1 MRLAA
6 FSVTNF
12 RSLTNQHQIRLAES
26 TVLLGRNNE
35 GKSNVLHALNIAMN
49 ALKVH
54 ARDISPHA
62 IPLGQRYYWERDFP
76 LSLQS
81 RARGTD
87 SIFRL
92 EFELTSKEIQ
102 EFREAIKSRLDG
114 SLPIEV
120 KIGVSGQA
128 KIHVPK
134 RGPGGNALSEKSAS
148 IARYIAQRIDFN
160 YIPAVRTADE
170 ALSVVNEMLSQE
182 LAQLEDNEQ
191 YQECLAKIEAL
202 QQPILN
208 QLSNSIKSSLRQFL
222 PDIKAVDVVV
232 QSAARRKA
240 LRNKFE
246 VYVDDGSRTLL
257 DYKGDGVKS
266 LAALGLLKDASSGA
280 AVSVIAIEEPESHLH
295 PGAIHALKGVIEQ
308 LSTTNQVV
316 LTTHCPLFA
325 DRGSVG
331 RNVIV
336 DKNSAK
342 PAKTI
347 GAIREIL
354 GVRASDNLV
363 NASHVVVVEGPED
376 VTALSAILSFYDP
389 DIAKALKQHLLVLE
403 PIGGAGNL
411 AYKLTQLQNAL
422 CITHV
427 VLDHDLAG
435 TEAFEKAEEQ
445 GLLDVAS
452 TTFTTR
458 KGAPASELEDLYDLA
473 IYKDAVL
480 GEFGVDLSTSNF
492 RSNKKWSERV
502 RTCFETQGKPWRN
515 KDLVQVKAVV
525 AEAVS
530 ENPGAALNPHH
541 RSPVDALIRAIKSKM
556 KLNGDSEQQ

>member
-12 RSLTNQHQIRLAES
+12 RSLTNFHQIKLGES

-54 ARDISPHA
+54 AEELVPYAVPRD
-62 IPLGQRYYWERDFP
+62 QRYLWERDFP

-92 EFELTSKEIQ
+92 EFELTDQEIQ
-102 EFREAIKSRLDG
+102 EFRGAIKSKLDG
-114 SLPIEV
+114 SLPIEI
-120 KIGVSGQA
+120 KIGISGQT
-128 KIHVPK
+128 KVHVPK
-134 RGPGGNALSEKSAS
+134 RGPGGNTLSQKSSA
-148 IARYIAQRIDFN
+148 IAKYIAQRIDFN
-160 YIPAVRTADE
+160 YIPAVRTAEE
-170 ALSVVNEMLSQE
+170 ALDVVYEMLSAE
-182 LAQLEDNEQ
+182 LALLESNEQ
-191 YQECLAKIEAL
+191 YQQCLERIEEL
-202 QQPILN
+202 QQPILD
-208 QLSNSIKSSLRQFL
+208 QLSNSIKNSLNQFL

-232 QSAARRKA
+232 QPAARRKA
-240 LRNKFE
+240 LRNNFE

-266 LAALGLLKDASSGA
+266 LAALGLLKDASRHA

-295 PGAIHALKGVIEQ
+295 PGAIHALKRVIEQ

-325 DRGSVG
+325 NRDSVE

-336 DKNSAK
+336 DKNSAR
-342 PAKTI
+342 PAKSI

-363 NASHVVVVEGPED
+363 NASHVLVVEGPED
-376 VTALSAILSFYDP
+376 VIALSAILAFYDP
-389 DIAKALKQHLLVLE
+389 VISKALKHHLLVLE

-411 AYKLTQLQNAL
+411 SYKLTQLQNAL
-422 CITHV
+422 CVTHV
-427 VLDHDLAG
+427 VLDNDSAG
-435 TEAFEKAEEQ
+435 NDAFEKAEEQ
-445 GLLDVAS
+445 GLIDTSSV
-452 TTFTTR
+452 TFTTR
-458 KGAPASELEDLYDLA
+458 KGAPESELEDLYDA
-473 IYKDAVL
+473 SVYSKEVSR
-480 GEFGVDLSTSNF
+480 EFGVDLSVPAF
-492 RSNKKWSERV
+492 RGNKKWSERI
-502 RTCFETQGKPWRN
+502 RACFETQGKLWRN
-515 KDLVQVKAVV
+515 KDLTQVKAVV

-530 ENPGAALNPHH
+530 GNPGAALNPHH
-541 RSPVDALIRAIKSKM
+541 QSPIEALSRALRSKM
-556 KLNGDSEQQ
+556 KLEESNT